1 MNVQN
6 IKIRN
11 EEKENVDAFGNWL
24 KVRTIS
30 VFGNVREHFKQIR
43 VQQVLAENNRNHS
56 IKAPKHEAGY
66 SEQLIACRKTQPG
79 FVPPDGLKPEVI
91 QFQINC
97 FYREPKQ
104 RAANSPLNF
113 LRYRL
118 TQKKGERLLL
128 AVEDCLLVGFDGGL
142 LSG

>member
-43 VQQVLAENNRNHS
+43 VQQVLAENNRNHP
-56 IKAPKHEAGY
+56 IKAPKQDILNNLSLAEKH
-66 SEQLIACRKTQPG
+66 SL
-79 FVPPDGLKPEVI
+79 GL
-91 QFQINC
+91 
-97 FYREPKQ
+97 YH
-104 RAANSPLNF
+104 LM
-113 LRYRL
+113 
-118 TQKKGERLLL
+118 
-128 AVEDCLLVGFDGGL
+128 D
-142 LSG
+142 